1 MVETGCCAC
10 MQAIQSTVKTTKR
23 HGKQDMQQQHMLHHA
38 QYVLGMEIV
47 FVMQQL
53 DELLLNSMHTFCVPE
68 IQAGK
73 RTSSQ
78 QTKSLPAM
86 LLPCDAE
93 MFAFY
98 RDEHDGI
105 YVRTPCHYNMFV
117 LQQSWINVA
126 QVLPKDSIFRVI
138 AYRNKAGELV
148 LGVYDLQR
156 LLGVDQNDSNIFER
170 QKLLYSLF
178 AKQNPGPSIVPHW
191 VGEEG
196 CLVEHL
202 QNTEFINSLPF
213 CVNNMLCIDNQSDV
227 VDMYKIV
234 LRPIQ
239 ITET

>member
-1 MVETGCCAC
+1 
-10 MQAIQSTVKTTKR
+10 MQAIQSTARCHAMHEKKN
-23 HGKQDMQQQHMLHHA
+23 MQQQHMLHHA

-53 DELLLNSMHTFCVPE
+53 DELLLNSMDRFCVPK
-68 IQAGK
+68 IQPGK
-73 RTSSQ
+73 RTSSK

-93 MFAFY
+93 MFALY

-117 LQQSWINVA
+117 LQHSWINVA
-126 QVLPKDSIFRVI
+126 HVLPKDSICRAI

-178 AKQNPGPSIVPHW
+178 AKQNPGQFIVPHW

-202 QNTEFINSLPF
+202 KNTEFIDSLPF
-213 CVNNMLCIDNQSDV
+213 HVNNMLCIDNQSDFA
-227 VDMYKIV
+227 DIYKIV

-239 ITET
+239 ITQT